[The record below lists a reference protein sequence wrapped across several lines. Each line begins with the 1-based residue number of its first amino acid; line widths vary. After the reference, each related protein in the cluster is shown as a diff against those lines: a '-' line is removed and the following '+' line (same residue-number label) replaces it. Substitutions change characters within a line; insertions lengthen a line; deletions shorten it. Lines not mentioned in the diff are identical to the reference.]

1 MRNATKESI
10 ILLQRLIMHQANRI
24 LVILMKSF
32 LQMQLQDTKEVR
44 DTMYFSRQELTS
56 MVRKLN

>member
-10 ILLQRLIMHQANRI
+10 ILLQRLLMHQANRTS
-24 LVILMKSF
+24 VTRMRSCW
-32 LQMQLQDTKEVR
+32 QMPSQDIKEVR
-44 DTMYFSRQELTS
+44 DTMYFSRQELTN